1 MAITVK
7 KGNFTLGFTL
17 PTRDQLEKARLSGAS
32 KKKSDVLDDT
42 IKNMFGPNPSGTPT
56 QDYMSAV
63 TPANKKFGQYAP
75 MLQSSYDKDVQGI
88 NDLQNMHKKINTV
101 PYSNITDK
109 LSSLQKQLQNGELTG
124 SGFAVAVA
132 NLYKQMYDPKGGVLT
147 DDNVLRF
154 SALDESLNN
163 DVKSFYS
170 FIGGKKDNTLKLGA
184 DGTFTSQ
191 LDPQAQAKK
200 DFIARADG
208 IFDFSDLT
216 IKSVRGK
223 EGPGSGQFG
232 GSLKVPAKESLA
244 FIAKDFDLTLSN
256 AFEPIVQ
263 ELAFAALLGEIQK
276 TNPDAI
282 VGHTDG
288 LNALGIQSDDINLGV
303 QNRVRV
309 IVREA
314 LKATGQEF
322 EEGGPQENDIV
333 SQVLGEVTK
342 KVAALKEEDLTDE
355 EFAAYSDAG
364 LKAEDAFN
372 QITKNIDMQF
382 MMNVKSIS
390 EVDDLL
396 VFMKDQLNIE
406 ELIENSD
413 KFDETQKQLLLKKL
427 DTILVGAFVNK
438 GAPGGTDEVLL
449 GKGLIVMTKFLED
462 LGLDDVDPA
471 GLASTLKITKDK
483 QDLWTRALKRISAA
497 KRDAVRILEENP
509 ELKKKYNSYFDP
521 FDVADKYTKINLN
534 LSKALAGETVNLADN
549 ETITEKEKSDLLS
562 VLEKFNE
569 RSPQGRTAVAEA
581 DTPTGDSELGYS
593 VNDNEI
599 NEFKTAAIETIMKY
613 NMLEDMGMLNRFIA
627 NYTLEIDENMSV
639 EQQDKFKDMVLNTIN
654 TDSAAV

>member
-1 MAITVK
+1 MAITVR
-7 KGNFTLGFTL
+7 KGNFTLGFTI
-17 PTRDQLEKARLSGAS
+17 PTRDQIEQSRLKRAAT
-32 KKKSDVLDDT
+32 KKSDVLDDT

-63 TPANKKFGQYAP
+63 TPANKKLGQYASIF
-75 MLQSSYDKDVQGI
+75 QSAIDKDVQGI

-109 LSSLQKQLQNGELTG
+109 LSSLQKQLQNGDITG
-124 SGFAVAVA
+124 SAFAVAVA
-132 NLYKQMYDPKGGVLT
+132 NLYKQMYDPKSGVLT

-154 SALDESLNN
+154 SALDESLKN

-200 DFIARADG
+200 DFMARVDG
-208 IFDFSDLT
+208 IFDFSDFT
-216 IKSVRGK
+216 IKSVRENQARGK
-223 EGPGSGQFG
+223 FADRP
-232 GSLKVPAKESLA
+232 LA
-244 FIAKDFDLTLSN
+244 SIAKDFDLNLSN
-256 AFEPIVQ
+256 TFEPMVQ
-263 ELAFAALLGEIQK
+263 ELAYAALLGEIQK

-314 LKATGQEF
+314 LKRTGQEF
-322 EEGGPQENDIV
+322 EEGGAQEDDIV
-333 SQVLGEVTK
+333 SQVLGEIAK
-342 KVAALKEEDLTDE
+342 KVTALKEGDLTDE
-355 EFAAYSDAG
+355 DLAAYSDAG

-372 QITKNIDMQF
+372 QISKNIDMQF

-390 EVDDLL
+390 QVDDLL
-396 VFMKDQLNIE
+396 VLMKDELNIE

-413 KFDETQKQLLLKKL
+413 RFDETQKQLLLKKL
-427 DTILVGAFVNK
+427 DSILVGAFVNK
-438 GAPGGTDEVLL
+438 GAAGSSEQVLL

-462 LGLDDVDPA
+462 LGLDGVDPA
-471 GLASTLKITKDK
+471 GLASTLKITEDN
-483 QDLWTRALKRISAA
+483 QDLWTRAMKRISAA
-497 KRDAVRILEENP
+497 KRDAVAILEENP
-509 ELKKKYNSYFDP
+509 ELKKKYNNYFDP

-549 ETITEKEKSDLLS
+549 ETITEKEKEDLLS

-581 DTPTGDSELGYS
+581 GTPTGDSELGYT

-613 NMLEDMGMLNRFIA
+613 NMLEDMQMLNRFIA

>member
-7 KGNFTLGFTL
+7 KGNFTLGFTI
-17 PTRDQLEKARLSGAS
+17 PTRDQIEQSRLKRAAT
-32 KKKSDVLDDT
+32 KKSDVLDDT

-75 MLQSSYDKDVQGI
+75 TLQSSYDKDVQGI

-132 NLYKQMYDPKGGVLT
+132 NLYKQMYDPKSGILT
-147 DDNVLRF
+147 DDNVLRL
-154 SALDESLNN
+154 SALDESLKN
-163 DVKSFYS
+163 DVKSFNSY
-170 FIGGKKDNTLKLGA
+170 IGSETKSKFNPA
-184 DGTFTSQ
+184 EGTFTSQ
-191 LDPQAQAKK
+191 LDPQAQAKT
-200 DFIARADG
+200 DFIAKASG
-208 IFDFSDLT
+208 GFDFSELK

-223 EGPGSGQFG
+223 EGQGRGQFAGSG
-232 GSLKVPAKESLA
+232 KESLA
-244 FIAKDFDLTLSN
+244 FIAKDFDLSLSN
-256 AFEPIVQ
+256 AFEPMVE

-322 EEGGPQENDIV
+322 EEGGAQENDIV
-333 SQVLGEVTK
+333 SQVLKKITE

-364 LKAEDAFN
+364 LKAEDTFN
-372 QITKNIDMQF
+372 QIAKNIDTQF
-382 MMNVKSIS
+382 MTNVKSIS

-406 ELIENSD
+406 ELIENSN

-462 LGLDDVDPA
+462 LGLDGVDPA

-483 QDLWTRALKRISAA
+483 QDLWTRALKRIRTA
-497 KRDAVRILEENP
+497 KQDAVAILEENP
-509 ELKKKYNSYFDP
+509 ELKKKYNNYFDP

-549 ETITEKEKSDLLS
+549 ETITEKEKEDLLS
-562 VLEKFNE
+562 VLEKF
-569 RSPQGRTAVAEA
+569 
-581 DTPTGDSELGYS
+581 
-593 VNDNEI
+593 
-599 NEFKTAAIETIMKY
+599 KT
-613 NMLEDMGMLNRFIA
+613 R
-627 NYTLEIDENMSV
+627 
-639 EQQDKFKDMVLNTIN
+639 
-654 TDSAAV
+654 

>member
-1 MAITVK
+1 MAITVR
-7 KGNFTLGFTL
+7 KGNFTLGFTI
-17 PTRDQLEKARLSGAS
+17 PTRDQIEQSRLKRAAT
-32 KKKSDVLDDT
+32 KKSDVLDDT

-63 TPANKKFGQYAP
+63 TPANKKLGQYASIF
-75 MLQSSYDKDVQGI
+75 QSAIDKDVQGI

-109 LSSLQKQLQNGELTG
+109 LSSLQKQLQNGDITG
-124 SGFAVAVA
+124 SAFAVAVA
-132 NLYKQMYDPKGGVLT
+132 NLYKQMYDPKSGVLT

-154 SALDESLNN
+154 SALDESLKN

-200 DFIARADG
+200 DFMARVDG
-208 IFDFSDLT
+208 IFDFSDFT
-216 IKSVRGK
+216 IKSVRENQARGK
-223 EGPGSGQFG
+223 FADRP
-232 GSLKVPAKESLA
+232 LA
-244 FIAKDFDLTLSN
+244 SIAKDFDLNLSN
-256 AFEPIVQ
+256 TFEPMVQ
-263 ELAFAALLGEIQK
+263 ELAYAALLGEIQK

-314 LKATGQEF
+314 LKRTGQEF
-322 EEGGPQENDIV
+322 EEGGAQEDDIV
-333 SQVLGEVTK
+333 SQVLGEIAK
-342 KVAALKEEDLTDE
+342 KVTALKEGDLTDE
-355 EFAAYSDAG
+355 DLAAYSDAG

-372 QITKNIDMQF
+372 QISKNIDMQF

-396 VFMKDQLNIE
+396 VLMKDELNIE

-413 KFDETQKQLLLKKL
+413 RFDETQKQLLLKKL
-427 DTILVGAFVNK
+427 DSILVGAFVNK
-438 GAPGGTDEVLL
+438 GAAGSSEQVLL

-462 LGLDDVDPA
+462 LGLDGVDPA
-471 GLASTLKITKDK
+471 GLASTLKITEDN
-483 QDLWTRALKRISAA
+483 QDLWTRAMKRISAA
-497 KRDAVRILEENP
+497 KRDAVAILEENP
-509 ELKKKYNSYFDP
+509 ELKKKYNNYFDP

-549 ETITEKEKSDLLS
+549 ETITEKEKEDLLS

-581 DTPTGDSELGYS
+581 GTPTGDSELGYT

-613 NMLEDMGMLNRFIA
+613 NMLEDMQMLNRFIA

>member
-1 MAITVK
+1 MAITVR
-7 KGNFTLGFTL
+7 KGNFTLGFTI
-17 PTRDQLEKARLSGAS
+17 PTRDQIEQSRLKRAAT
-32 KKKSDVLDDT
+32 KKSDVLDDT

-63 TPANKKFGQYAP
+63 TPANKKLGQYASIF
-75 MLQSSYDKDVQGI
+75 QSAIDKDVQGI

-109 LSSLQKQLQNGELTG
+109 LSSLQKQLQNGDITG
-124 SGFAVAVA
+124 SAFAVAVA
-132 NLYKQMYDPKGGVLT
+132 NLYKQMYDPKSGVLT

-154 SALDESLNN
+154 SALDESLKN

-200 DFIARADG
+200 DFMARVDG
-208 IFDFSDLT
+208 IFDFSDFT
-216 IKSVRGK
+216 IKSVRENQARGK
-223 EGPGSGQFG
+223 FADRP
-232 GSLKVPAKESLA
+232 LA
-244 FIAKDFDLTLSN
+244 SIAKDFDLNLSN
-256 AFEPIVQ
+256 TFEPMVQ
-263 ELAFAALLGEIQK
+263 ELAYAALLGEIQK

-314 LKATGQEF
+314 LKRTGQEF
-322 EEGGPQENDIV
+322 EEGGAQEDDIV
-333 SQVLGEVTK
+333 SQVLGEIAK
-342 KVAALKEEDLTDE
+342 KVTALKEGDLTDE
-355 EFAAYSDAG
+355 DLAAYSDAG

-372 QITKNIDMQF
+372 QISKNIDMQF

-396 VFMKDQLNIE
+396 VLMKDELNIE

-413 KFDETQKQLLLKKL
+413 RFDETQKQLLLKKL
-427 DTILVGAFVNK
+427 DSILVGAFVNK
-438 GAPGGTDEVLL
+438 GAAGSSEQVLL

-462 LGLDDVDPA
+462 LGLDGVDPA
-471 GLASTLKITKDK
+471 GLASTLKITEDN
-483 QDLWTRALKRISAA
+483 QDLWTRAMKRISAA
-497 KRDAVRILEENP
+497 KRDAVAILEENP
-509 ELKKKYNSYFDP
+509 ELKKKYNNYFDP

-534 LSKALAGETVNLADN
+534 LSKALVGETVNLADN
-549 ETITEKEKSDLLS
+549 ETITEKEKEDLLS

-581 DTPTGDSELGYS
+581 GTPTGDSELGYT

-613 NMLEDMGMLNRFIA
+613 NMLEDMQMLNRFIA

>member
-1 MAITVK
+1 
-7 KGNFTLGFTL
+7 
-17 PTRDQLEKARLSGAS
+17 
-32 KKKSDVLDDT
+32 
-42 IKNMFGPNPSGTPT
+42 MFGPNPSGTPT

-63 TPANKKFGQYAP
+63 TPANKKLGQYASIF
-75 MLQSSYDKDVQGI
+75 QSAIDKDVQGI

-109 LSSLQKQLQNGELTG
+109 LSSLQKQLQNGDITG
-124 SGFAVAVA
+124 SAFAVAVA
-132 NLYKQMYDPKGGVLT
+132 NLYKQMYDPKSGVLT

-154 SALDESLNN
+154 SALDESLKN

-200 DFIARADG
+200 DFMARVDG
-208 IFDFSDLT
+208 IFDFSDFT
-216 IKSVRGK
+216 IKSVRENQARGK
-223 EGPGSGQFG
+223 FADRP
-232 GSLKVPAKESLA
+232 LA
-244 FIAKDFDLTLSN
+244 SIAKDFDLNLSN
-256 AFEPIVQ
+256 TFEPMVQ
-263 ELAFAALLGEIQK
+263 ELAYAALLGEIQK

-314 LKATGQEF
+314 LKRTGQEF
-322 EEGGPQENDIV
+322 EEGGAQEDDIV
-333 SQVLGEVTK
+333 SQVLGEIAK
-342 KVAALKEEDLTDE
+342 KVTALKEGDLTDE
-355 EFAAYSDAG
+355 DLAAYSDAG

-372 QITKNIDMQF
+372 QISKNIDMQF

-396 VFMKDQLNIE
+396 VLMKDELNIE

-413 KFDETQKQLLLKKL
+413 RFDETQKQLLLKKL
-427 DTILVGAFVNK
+427 DSILVGAFVNK
-438 GAPGGTDEVLL
+438 GAAGSSEQVLL

-462 LGLDDVDPA
+462 LGLDGVDPA
-471 GLASTLKITKDK
+471 GLASTLKITEDN
-483 QDLWTRALKRISAA
+483 QDLWTRAMKRISAA
-497 KRDAVRILEENP
+497 KRDAVAILEENP
-509 ELKKKYNSYFDP
+509 ELKKKYNNYFDP

-549 ETITEKEKSDLLS
+549 ETITEKEKEDLLS

-581 DTPTGDSELGYS
+581 GTPTGDSELGYT

-613 NMLEDMGMLNRFIA
+613 NMLEDMQMLNRFIA